1 MLMKKNR
8 KHHVPNSAISRAEQN
23 SVRINPAQIDS
34 KPSWRFS
41 TVDKSGPFAWPIG
54 SEEELEIVG
63 KLHHFDSMHWSKIEG
78 SDHHSIK
85 LDELSREAKKRLQ
98 EINQDDVD
106 EVFSFHLQGKPRIIC
121 IRDRHIAKLLWFD
134 KDHKVCLSQKKNT

>member
-1 MLMKKNR
+1 MKKN
-8 KHHVPNSAISRAEQN
+8 KTYNVPHSAVSRTDQRN
-23 SVRINPAQIDS
+23 VRITPAQIDS

-54 SEEELEIVG
+54 SQEELEIVG
-63 KLHHFDSMHWSKIEG
+63 KLHHVDSMQWSDIEG
-78 SDHHSIK
+78 TDHHSIDVDK
-85 LDELSREAKKRLQ
+85 LSKEAKKRLQ
-98 EINQDDVD
+98 QINQDDID

-134 KDHKVCLSQKKNT
+134 KDHKVCLSKKKNT